1 MTGHFRTIAPLDS
14 SLISA
19 ADREFV
25 CALGPAIRRQ
35 FWLRFFTPGFEQD
48 GVAIQLDGLPAR
60 ADSDAPEHLA
70 RILSGVAEHGN
81 WTALSIAIER
91 RGGPDPTE
99 RDREWMHAVRAA
111 ATAAKLQFGTVMI
124 SHSRG
129 VRMYV
134 EREEPAGEGG
144 GATDQ
149 ALSGG

>member
-14 SLISA
+14 SLFSE

-35 FWLRFFTPGFEQD
+35 FWLRFFSPGFEED
-48 GVAIQLDGLPAR
+48 GVAIQLDDLPTR
-60 ADSDAPEHLA
+60 ADPDAPEHLA

-111 ATAAKLQFGTVMI
+111 ATAANLHFGTVMI

-134 EREEPAGEGG
+134 EREQMAQDGQGG
-144 GATDQ
+144 PDEAASRG
-149 ALSGG
+149 